1 LIEARNAAD
10 NAIYTAEKTVKDLE
24 TKLPENLKTQVQDK
38 VVAVRSVMDSEDKT
52 KIQKA
57 TEELMQA
64 VSQLGAAAYQAG
76 STPNQ
81 EAEPSPQ
88 PEPGSS
94 GPTDQDVVDG
104 EFTEE
109 A

>member
-1 LIEARNAAD
+1 
-10 NAIYTAEKTVKDLE
+10 
-24 TKLPENLKTQVQDK
+24 
-38 VVAVRSVMDSEDKT
+38 MDSEDKT

-64 VSQLGAAAYQAG
+64 VSELGAAAYQAG
-76 STPNQ
+76 STPSQ
-81 EAEPSPQ
+81 EAEPGPQ
-88 PEPGSS
+88 PEPGNS